1 MRQSVVARKSLGR
14 LPSSEVSF
22 LTRSEWQH
30 FTEIAGIGYQRIAAL
45 RPQTSS
51 RSAGWDRA
59 QQIAQS
65 VGVEQVGGLQ
75 RSVGTD
81 IVKCRPHSP

>member
-1 MRQSVVARKSLGR
+1 MRQSVVARKSLGP
-14 LPSSEVSF
+14 LPSSEVPF
-22 LTRSEWQH
+22 RTRSQRRH

-45 RPQTSS
+45 GPQS
-51 RSAGWDRA
+51 RSAGRDRA

-75 RSVGTD
+75 RSVVAD
-81 IVKCRPHSP
+81 IMKCRPYPP